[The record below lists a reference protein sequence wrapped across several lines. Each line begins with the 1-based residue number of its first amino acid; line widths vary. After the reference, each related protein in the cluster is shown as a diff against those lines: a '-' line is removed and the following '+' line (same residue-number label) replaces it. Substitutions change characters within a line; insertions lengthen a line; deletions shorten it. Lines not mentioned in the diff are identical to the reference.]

1 MTFFH
6 AANSRGKITGE
17 YDYERGRFSLRLETA
32 TTALAVLGPYEKS
45 FFAYD
50 DSEENATDKC
60 LHAGP
65 RKPTRLGHERRVVL
79 RFFGRKSRKLNNL
92 SRIFRMD
99 PGQLERSWQF
109 LNEEKTFLFH
119 NHIHP

>member
-17 YDYERGRFSLRLETA
+17 YDYERGRFSLCLETA

-65 RKPTRLGHERRVVL
+65 RKPTRLGQEPRGMVPVTFMSCLCHCVSSWWYL
-79 RFFGRKSRKLNNL
+79 RT
-92 SRIFRMD
+92 
-99 PGQLERSWQF
+99 P
-109 LNEEKTFLFH
+109 
-119 NHIHP
+119 IHPTHAFRFDSVPEVGQTLCTGK